1 MSFNSLLDK
10 DFLVVLKKKIRL
22 RLSVLFGVPQPVIN
36 RNSKIEAVIFVIA
49 LRI

>member
-22 RLSVLFGVPQPVIN
+22 
-36 RNSKIEAVIFVIA
+36 IA
-49 LRI
+49 AATEKCNVVAGEHVRIASTEII